1 MRLKTSGCEKRYLC
15 RSKKDF
21 KNANGIQSKGI
32 SVFFYVNDHTPM
44 HIHIEKGEGTAKF
57 NLEPI
62 ELLRSKRLKASELAE
77 IRKLILENL
86 ELFKAKWDEQ
96 FNNE

>member
-1 MRLKTSGCEKRYLC
+1 MPTVFR
-15 RSKKDF
+15 
-21 KNANGIQSKGI
+21 AKGFRF
-32 SVFFYVNDHTPM
+32 FFYVNDHTPM